1 MTGGPVSRL
10 REPIARIRRNH
21 ALEHATIH
29 VLSQRRRDIRV
40 VGRSTPRGF
49 VLYGDLPT
57 DVVLE
62 AAREALALLKSG
74 RQDLAVHPFCGTNA
88 VAAGA
93 LAGLGAF
100 LVLTPRRR
108 SLSEWLGRL
117 PTVLLITTLASIVGQ
132 RLGLVLQATMTTD
145 PHVGNMRIVAVAR
158 EERGSLVAHYVYTE
172 G

>member
-1 MTGGPVSRL
+1 MNGALSQIRKLLTRV
-10 REPIARIRRNH
+10 RRNH

-29 VLSQRRRDIRV
+29 VLGRRYRDLRV

-49 VLYGDLPT
+49 ILYGDLPT
-57 DVVLE
+57 DAVLE

-74 RQDLAVHPFCGTNA
+74 REELAVHPFCGTNA
-88 VAAGA
+88 VAAGT

-117 PTVLLITTLASIVGQ
+117 PTVLLVTTLAAVLGQ
-132 RLGLVLQATMTTD
+132 RLGLILQATVTTD
-145 PHVGNMRIVAVAR
+145 PHVGEMEIVSVVR
-158 EERGSLVAHYVYTE
+158 EEYGPTVAHYVYTE
-172 G
+172 A